1 MATIA
6 IGQRIGSGGAELGA
20 LIARRLEARFL
31 ALDDL
36 RSEAASRYQ
45 IDPEQLRVFDT
56 REPHFWESLTADT
69 TRLLTYF
76 HAVILKHLAEDQVV
90 LVSHAMPAWVPKSV
104 SHVLRVRTVAPIEV
118 RVRRVMD
125 EEHLSARQAEHRVH
139 ESDRE
144 VHARMR
150 SVLKVDI
157 DDAQLY
163 DVMLNTASAPLESL
177 AAAVIDLARAV
188 EKSSSANSR
197 IVLKDACIAAQVRAA
212 LMAQPKIGHASLK
225 VMSSTGAV
233 TITGQS
239 LVPPWDRLVRD
250 VVAQVEGVTSVKLEA
265 DEPLI
270 LPRMG

>member
-1 MATIA
+1 
-6 IGQRIGSGGAELGA
+6 
-20 LIARRLEARFL
+20 
-31 ALDDL
+31 
-36 RSEAASRYQ
+36 
-45 IDPEQLRVFDT
+45 
-56 REPHFWESLTADT
+56 
-69 TRLLTYF
+69 
-76 HAVILKHLAEDQVV
+76 
-90 LVSHAMPAWVPKSV
+90 
-104 SHVLRVRTVAPIEV
+104 
-118 RVRRVMD
+118 MD
-125 EEHLSARQAEHRVH
+125 EEHLSARHPEHRVH

-157 DDAQLY
+157 EDAQLY
-163 DVMLNTASAPLESL
+163 DVMLNTASAPLDTL
-177 AAAVIDLARAV
+177 AAVVIDLARAV
-188 EKSSSANSR
+188 EKNCSANSR
-197 IVLKDACIAAQVRAA
+197 IVLEDACIAAQVRAA

-233 TITGQS
+233 TSTGQS